1 MICLWKMAECTIK
14 KKNNRR
20 KNFLG
25 KGMEIRLGCS
35 TFRPPWT
42 ELNVDALSDCL
53 SGRNWAPLRIG
64 VGLVTGKLN
73 VEITFSNGTWNLA
86 LFQCAFWRGL
96 TIHYFTFLSCAIALN
111 WHYSAA
117 VRCLINDVLKATYSL
132 QYYCVSFDKSCQVQS
147 IAKKNQKIHNAPIV
161 TKSL

>member
-1 MICLWKMAECTIK
+1 MIYVFQTSYFARLGCLWKMAERTIQ

-20 KNFLG
+20 INFLG

-64 VGLVTGKLN
+64 VSLVTGKLN

-86 LFQCAFWRGL
+86 LFQCAFWQGL
-96 TIHYFTFLSCAIALN
+96 TIHKSVN
-111 WHYSAA
+111 
-117 VRCLINDVLKATYSL
+117 L
-132 QYYCVSFDKSCQVQS
+132 QYIMLGCLDDGTNESL
-147 IAKKNQKIHNAPIV
+147 
-161 TKSL
+161 TKSLMFQVLCFYILFIDLGHSKLFIFIFVIL